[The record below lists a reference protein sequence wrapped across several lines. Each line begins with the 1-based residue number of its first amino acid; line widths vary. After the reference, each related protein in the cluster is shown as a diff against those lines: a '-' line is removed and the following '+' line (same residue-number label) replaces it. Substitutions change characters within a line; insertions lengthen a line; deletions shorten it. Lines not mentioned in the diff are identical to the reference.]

1 MKKKELIEKVNRL
14 EDKLNK
20 VVAGINDKTH
30 QEMNLYAPITQLRCG
45 VKGHN
50 FVFNKSDSGGINGW
64 HILYSGHHVP
74 SYIFKCSKCGLTITK
89 TKKELTVKE
98 KNALKTLGIL

>member
-20 VVAGINDKTH
+20 IVAEIKRKTY
-30 QEMNLYAPITQLRCG
+30 QERDLYAPTTQLRCG

-50 FVFNKSDSGGINGW
+50 FVFIKSDSNGINGW
-64 HILYSGHHVP
+64 YILYSDHHVP
-74 SYIFKCSKCGLTITK
+74 SYKFKCSKCGLTITK

-98 KNALKTLGIL
+98 KNALKTLGIE